1 MWKHASM
8 KSWRAA
14 SALALL
20 LCTTATRPGISL
32 NALPNP
38 PSTLPSNAARQ
49 SAARSAQKPANELML
64 AGLRPGRDTLG
75 AARKLYG
82 DVGVTPDPDDDRFLT
97 WRDPCRKRS
106 LRIEADK
113 KDVIQTIAVEEWDSM
128 LPCRKEVPTKLHSDL
143 WRTGHGL
150 ALSDPQTKVLSTYG
164 PPGSGG
170 PSTDGGRELELMY
183 YAFDWAGSDVPQVME
198 IFCDRSTKKVVHI
211 TLAYPSL

>member
-8 KSWRAA
+8 RSWRAA
-14 SALALL
+14 SALALFMFAGAV
-20 LCTTATRPGISL
+20 CPGISL
-32 NALPNP
+32 ND
-38 PSTLPSNAARQ
+38 SSNAPLMAAWQ
-49 SAARSAQKPANELML
+49 SARKPAPRPALQTANELML
-64 AGLRPGRDTLG
+64 AGLRPGHDTL
-75 AARKLYG
+75 AMAKKLYG
-82 DVGVTPDPDDDRFLT
+82 DVGVVPDSDDDRFLT

-128 LPCRKEVPTKLHSDL
+128 LPCRKDLQEKLHSEL
-143 WRTGHGL
+143 WRTGHGI
-150 ALSDPQTKVLSTYG
+150 ALSDPQTKVLSIYG
-164 PPGSGG
+164 TPGSGG